1 MLDDPTIKRL
11 LLRAAARDEG
21 SAAAFGELYRA
32 CAPILLGVALRIVG
46 RREVAE
52 EVLHDAFVKIWN
64 GAGTFDPLANQPVAW
79 MVAIA
84 RNRALDIV
92 SSAEATRVQSLHA
105 DDDDDDPDGALDRL
119 FDWSEAGADE
129 AEDARRARGFLRDCL
144 GELAASE
151 RQTLVLAYSHGM
163 SHSELAAHLRKP
175 LGTIKTWVRRGM
187 EALRD
192 CVETC
197 MRAKVAR

>member
-11 LLRAAARDEG
+11 LLRTAARNEG

-46 RREVAE
+46 RRELAE

-64 GAGTFDPLANQPVAW
+64 GAGSFDPLANQPVAW

-84 RNRALDIV
+84 RNRALDLV
-92 SSAEATRVQSLHA
+92 SSAEATRVQSLNV
-105 DDDDDDPDGALDRL
+105 DDDDDPDGALDRL

-129 AEDARRARGFLRDCL
+129 AEDARRARNFLRDCL
-144 GELAASE
+144 SELAAAE
-151 RQTLVLAYSHGM
+151 RQTIVLAYSHGM
-163 SHSELAAHLRKP
+163 SHSELASHLRKP

-187 EALRD
+187 ESLRE
-192 CVETC
+192 CVEHC
-197 MRAKVAR
+197 LQAKATR

>member
-1 MLDDPTIKRL
+1 MLDEAMIKRL

-46 RREVAE
+46 RRELAE
-52 EVLHDAFVKIWN
+52 EVLHDAFVKVWN

-84 RNRALDIV
+84 RNRALDLV

-105 DDDDDDPDGALDRL
+105 HEDDDDPDGALDRL
-119 FDWSEAGADE
+119 FDWSAPGADE
-129 AEDARRARGFLRDCL
+129 VEDARRARNFLRDCL

-163 SHSELAAHLRKP
+163 SHSELAAHLSKP

-187 EALRD
+187 ESLRT
-192 CVETC
+192 CVEHC
-197 MRAKVAR
+197 MQAKAVR